1 MLSILLVGNGG
12 NSGPAYEY
20 LLVHWIYR
28 AVTEKFIVRIAASA
42 MMISNQKP
50 SKPMLIAET
59 VLQGIGLSPL
69 LFEVSLVLLRRY
81 VIVYYETYI
90 E

>member
-1 MLSILLVGNGG
+1 MLSILLVGNGR

-28 AVTEKFIVRIAASA
+28 AVTEKKFIVRIAASA

-81 VIVYYETYI
+81 VIVC
-90 E
+90 